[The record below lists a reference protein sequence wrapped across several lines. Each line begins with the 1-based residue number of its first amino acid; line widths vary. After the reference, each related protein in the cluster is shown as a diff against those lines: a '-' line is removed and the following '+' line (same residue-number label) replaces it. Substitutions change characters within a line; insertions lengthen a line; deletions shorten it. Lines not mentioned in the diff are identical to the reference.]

1 MPVQNNQDVEE
12 STQQL
17 QRLKQ
22 ERDELNNQ
30 ARTWV
35 EKRNSLH
42 QEIKTLQAEA
52 KNLREKR
59 DEINLQ
65 VQILKAAREKA
76 KTQAKQKREEIAK
89 LREKVRTLAPKK
101 PKVRQADLE
110 REIENLEWKIQTS
123 SLPVKEEKALVDR
136 VQDLET
142 QGVVYKQMDQL
153 NDKLLQLQT
162 ETMALQNEAKL
173 KHQQLTTLADQ
184 SQQLHTKLTEVFDK
198 IKNLRQSADEAHQKY
213 LEHRQKADETHQRVV
228 ELQQKT
234 RTMKQE
240 REQKEKQQY
249 ELRGLAL
256 KEEAAKKAKE
266 KMNRGEK
273 LTWQEFQ
280 LLTEQDETDAEATE
294 H

>member
-1 MPVQNNQDVEE
+1 MPAQNNQDIQE

-17 QRLKQ
+17 QNLKQ

-30 ARTWV
+30 AKTWA
-35 EKRNSLH
+35 EKRNNLH
-42 QEIKTLQAEA
+42 QEIKNLQTEA
-52 KNLREKR
+52 RNLREKR

-76 KTQAKQKREEIAK
+76 KTQTKQKLEEIAK
-89 LREKVRTLAPKK
+89 LREKVETLAPKK

-136 VQDLET
+136 VQALET
-142 QGVVYKQMDQL
+142 QGVVYKQIDQL
-153 NDKLLQLQT
+153 NDRLFQRRT
-162 ETMALQNEAKL
+162 ETMALQTEAKL
-173 KHQQLTTLADQ
+173 KHQELTTLADQ
-184 SQQLHTKLTEVFDK
+184 SQQLHTRLTETFDK
-198 IKNLRQSADEAHQKY
+198 IKNLRQSADEAHQEY
-213 LEHRQKADETHQRVV
+213 LENRRKADETHQKII

-234 RTMKQE
+234 RTLKQE
-240 REQKEKQQY
+240 REEEEKQQY
-249 ELRGLAL
+249 ELRGQAL
-256 KEEAAKKAKE
+256 KEEAVKKAKE

-280 LLTEQDETDAEATE
+280 LLTEQDEADAEATE